1 MTWQN
6 VWVPGRQN
14 GTDLNDFR
22 DTILEFPT
30 SKIIPKF
37 IVQTKNLEFYLSNFS
52 SFENV
57 WLLFKQKTSEGLAF

>member
-6 VWVPGRQN
+6 VRVPGRQN
-14 GTDLNDFR
+14 GTDLKDFR

-57 WLLFKQKTSEGLAF
+57 WLLFKQKTPEGPAF